1 MDNTLLAEDFLLVN
15 KAAYGVEVP
24 GGGPAPARNA
34 GAPAWGPHRV
44 QSSSLPPS
52 LTRATWTA
60 TATPFIRLEGRYF
73 VMGDN
78 RDNSEDSR

>member
-1 MDNTLLAEDFLLVN
+1 MENTLLAGDFLLAN
-15 KAAYGVEVP
+15 KAAYGVEVL

-34 GAPAWGPHRV
+34 GAPVRGPHRV
-44 QSSSLPPS
+44 QSSSRPPS

-60 TATPFIRLEGRYF
+60 TATPFILPEGRYL
-73 VMGDN
+73 VLGDN